1 MLKISKNKDLK
12 NYNTFNLP
20 CIADKFI
27 EFDSVEDIK
36 EFLEVFSVEKNKYF
50 VLGGGSNVLFSS
62 EFKGFVFYSQ
72 ISGIELISEGEEGV
86 LLRIGSGVVW
96 DSFVKYAVDNNY
108 YGTENLSIIP
118 GTVGASAVQN
128 IGAYG
133 AEAKDIIEKVE
144 YLDIDTAELK
154 VITNKDCNF
163 AYRDSIFKNELH
175 NKIIITHVYYRLQKQ
190 AEFKLD
196 YGNLKEVLKQYD
208 EINLKT
214 VREAVI
220 QTREAKLPD
229 TEKLGN
235 AGSFFKNPVIT
246 KAEFE
251 KLQKQY
257 PNIPNYPLKNE
268 MVKIPAGWLIDNAG
282 WKNKGTERVG
292 VYQNQALVI
301 VNKANAES
309 ADIINFYKKIQADI
323 LLKYKIN
330 IEPEII
336 ILAL

>member
-12 NYNTFNLP
+12 NYNTFNLS

-36 EFLEVFSVEKNKYF
+36 EFLEIFSAKKNKYF
-50 VLGGGSNVLFSS
+50 VLGGGSNVLFSDKFNGS
-62 EFKGFVFYSQ
+62 IFYSQ
-72 ISGIELISEGEEGV
+72 ISGIELVSEGEGDV
-86 LLRIGSGVVW
+86 LLKIGSGVVW
-96 DSFVKYAVDNNY
+96 DGFVKFAVDNNY
-108 YGTENLSIIP
+108 YGTENLSLIP

-154 VITNKDCNF
+154 EITNKDCNF

-246 KAEFE
+246 KIEFE
-251 KLQKQY
+251 TLLKQY
-257 PNIPNYPLKNE
+257 PNIPHYLLENE

-282 WKNKGTERVG
+282 WKNKGNERVG
-292 VYQNQALVI
+292 VCQNQALVI
-301 VNKANAES
+301 VNKANALS
-309 ADIINFYKKIQADI
+309 NNIVSFYKEIQADI
-323 LLKYKIN
+323 FSKYKIR
-330 IEPEII
+330 IEPEVII
-336 ILAL
+336 F